1 MDDEEEEIKKALLK
15 KALGY
20 VADEVVEEY
29 VLGEDG
35 EEKLSKRK
43 VTKKHISPD
52 ISAIRVFLERYDT
65 NLSSEIKNMSDEE
78 LLAEKAKLIKLL
90 KEEYDGNL
98 SV

>member
-1 MDDEEEEIKKALLK
+1 MDDEEQEIKKALLK

-20 VADEVVEEY
+20 MADEVVEEY

-43 VTKKHISPD
+43 VTKKHVSPD

-65 NLSSEIKNMSDEE
+65 DLSSQIKNMTDEE
-78 LLAEKAKLIKLL
+78 LYEEKSKLLKLL

-98 SV
+98 

>member
-1 MDDEEEEIKKALLK
+1 VDDEEQEIKKALLK

-20 VADEVVEEY
+20 MADEVVEEY

-43 VTKKHISPD
+43 VTKKHVSPD

-65 NLSSEIKNMSDEE
+65 DLSSQIKNMTDEE
-78 LLAEKAKLIKLL
+78 LYEEKSKLLKLL

-98 SV
+98 